1 MSATAFI
8 RRRAACDILVSF
20 NNPYYPNHL
29 RAWRFCQR
37 WLRMA
42 SNNRFP
48 EADLNYDEREFWR
61 DQTVASTPVG
71 TAICYCMHDGFPEAP
86 YSETSQ
92 VNPRGTVSLT
102 QQEALL
108 LGPEGEPENFVP
120 YASEDILSY
129 DRPPMDDSDTEDGQV
144 PVPSSDTQGNLPSDT
159 QETMPYEAQQTPP
172 TVQHLQDISG
182 VNIEED
188 DHESL
193 YGSEADAAE
202 QREYDLLYREY
213 DEEPCTFGRER
224 GICRCCG
231 ELTVEPEGDE

>member
-8 RRRAACDILVSF
+8 RRPSSCDILVSF

-61 DQTVASTPVG
+61 DQIVASTPVG

-86 YSETSQ
+86 YSDTYD

-108 LGPEGEPENFVP
+108 LGCEGEPEGFVP
-120 YASEDILSY
+120 YASEGILSY
-129 DRPPMDDSDTEDGQV
+129 DVPPTDDTDTEDAPV
-144 PVPSSDTQGNLPSDT
+144 PVPSADTQGNLPSDT
-159 QETMPYEAQQTPP
+159 QQTPP
-172 TVQHLQDISG
+172 TVHYLQDISG
-182 VNIEED
+182 INLEED
-188 DHESL
+188 DRESL

-202 QREYDLLYREY
+202 QREHELLYRDY

-231 ELTVEPEGDE
+231 ELTLEPDEYY